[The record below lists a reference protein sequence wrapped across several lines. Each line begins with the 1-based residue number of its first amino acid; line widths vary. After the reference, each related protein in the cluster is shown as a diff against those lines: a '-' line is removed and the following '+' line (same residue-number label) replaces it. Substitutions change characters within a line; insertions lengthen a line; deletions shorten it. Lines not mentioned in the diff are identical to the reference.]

1 MVNSFSDVIDTLGGV
16 AKFSRAVGMKQN
28 SARAARKRNSLAV
41 VWFPKVAEVA
51 AERGLHDITVEKL
64 VELAA
69 DRQAA

>member
-28 SARAARKRNSLAV
+28 SARQARKRNSLAV

-51 AERGLHDITVEKL
+51 EAEGHHEITVERL
-64 VELAA
+64 VTLAA
-69 DRQAA
+69 ERQAA